1 MDSNEQKGLEI
12 IRQAVDQ
19 ILNVNSNLKRRNKK
33 EFDKQRELFMQIIQQ
48 LEAISTR
55 SSLLYADLKVDFGSY
70 DEAFLEIIDTLLL
83 AKYGKDC
90 FELISFYLWERV
102 NPDLTLNS
110 IIGQEGEDIILET
123 PLDLWNLMLKVN
135 PSLENK

>member
-1 MDSNEQKGLEI
+1 MDSNEQKGLEV

-19 ILNVNSNLKRRNKK
+19 ILNVNSNLKRRSKK

-48 LEAISTR
+48 LESISTR
-55 SSLLYADLKVDFGSY
+55 SSLLFADLKIDFGSY

-102 NPDLTLNS
+102 NPDLTMNS
-110 IIGQEGEDIILET
+110 IIGENGEEIILQT
-123 PLDLWNLMLKVN
+123 PLDLWNLVLKVN